1 MTLTIR
7 VYDKDKKSFVYTH
20 ETESSNMKTRKDIES
35 MYSDLMTA
43 RFIITLASLTNKVNY
58 ELFRPFEPQ
67 VEVDYNYESG
77 TITYIVKE
85 SK

>member
-1 MTLTIR
+1 MTLVIR
-7 VYDKDKKSFVYTH
+7 VYDKDKKCFVYTH
-20 ETESSNMKTRKDIES
+20 ETESSNMKTRKDIEA
-35 MYSDLMTA
+35 MYNDLMTA

-67 VEVDYNYESG
+67 VEVDYHYESA

-85 SK
+85 CK